1 MMSVELW
8 FWAEERTSKKKGR
21 LWTKTKST
29 RLLFVS
35 VLRVEVIVVH
45 LQRFFFPS
53 LFVWLTDPILGG
65 DNNQND
71 EEEEDEQI
79 FTLVTILHS

>member
-1 MMSVELW
+1 
-8 FWAEERTSKKKGR
+8 
-21 LWTKTKST
+21 
-29 RLLFVS
+29 LFVS

-45 LQRFFFPS
+45 LQSFFFPS
-53 LFVWLTDPILGG
+53 LFVWFTDPILGG

-71 EEEEDEQI
+71 DEEEEEEDEQI